1 VGLLGRFVAR
11 KFLRSRRFAHELR
24 HSLPLRRPA
33 ERDAVFVCLCAVA
46 VYVVVGQTQLDISF
60 FYFVADHPEYEIGTL
75 LVGALTLAV
84 GAVFFAARRWR
95 ELRREIHTRRLA
107 EDNAERAAGLL
118 RDALDSVSEGF
129 VIYDRSDRLV
139 FTNDTYRRLFP
150 NRTRLMRA
158 GVQFEDLLRQL
169 VAEGEFPEA
178 AGQEDEWIAQRVQQ
192 HHGSNAGIERRLADG
207 RWLLVSERRMRN
219 GGITGLRIDI
229 TEQKLAQESLRQSE
243 SRLRDFVELASDWL
257 WEQDTD
263 LRFTWGSGIPTLQ
276 ELTSVS
282 FIGRTRWEFADPA
295 SETEIQQW
303 ASHKADLEARR
314 AFQNFHYRLTGTNGR
329 VRHLSSSGKPLF
341 DASGAFVG
349 YRGTGNDITE
359 RVEAEQALR
368 KSRDMAE
375 AASRA
380 KSEFLATMSHELRTP
395 LHAIIG
401 FSELI
406 ANQKSGAFS
415 PKYAEYANDIRESG
429 IHLLDLVNNVLDVSM
444 LDADRYKIREER
456 VSVAEIVVS
465 TTKMLDTTMQQKRAR
480 LVWESCVDGVVLW
493 ADRRALKQVLL
504 NLFNNAVKFTEPGG
518 VVSIGA
524 KSLPDGNLEM
534 TVMDTG
540 TGVERAYLEHVF
552 EPFYQVDATSSRRHQ
567 GAGLGLSICR
577 KLLALHGGTI
587 ELTSEV
593 GRGTAVIMVFPSNRV
608 VRRGDLVDRI

>member
-1 VGLLGRFVAR
+1 
-11 KFLRSRRFAHELR
+11 
-24 HSLPLRRPA
+24 
-33 ERDAVFVCLCAVA
+33 
-46 VYVVVGQTQLDISF
+46 
-60 FYFVADHPEYEIGTL
+60 
-75 LVGALTLAV
+75 
-84 GAVFFAARRWR
+84 
-95 ELRREIHTRRLA
+95 
-107 EDNAERAAGLL
+107 
-118 RDALDSVSEGF
+118 
-129 VIYDRSDRLV
+129 
-139 FTNDTYRRLFP
+139 
-150 NRTRLMRA
+150 
-158 GVQFEDLLRQL
+158 
-169 VAEGEFPEA
+169 
-178 AGQEDEWIAQRVQQ
+178 
-192 HHGSNAGIERRLADG
+192 
-207 RWLLVSERRMRN
+207 
-219 GGITGLRIDI
+219 
-229 TEQKLAQESLRQSE
+229 
-243 SRLRDFVELASDWL
+243 
-257 WEQDTD
+257 
-263 LRFTWGSGIPTLQ
+263 
-276 ELTSVS
+276 
-282 FIGRTRWEFADPA
+282 
-295 SETEIQQW
+295 
-303 ASHKADLEARR
+303 
-314 AFQNFHYRLTGTNGR
+314 
-329 VRHLSSSGKPLF
+329 
-341 DASGAFVG
+341 
-349 YRGTGNDITE
+349 
-359 RVEAEQALR
+359 
-368 KSRDMAE
+368 
-375 AASRA
+375 
-380 KSEFLATMSHELRTP
+380 MSHELRTP